1 MDVILVAAMEINIS
15 DRNIYRETRVKED
28 IKNLSLNPMF
38 SAYINRYR
46 ENLGIACLAAFL
58 RENNYSVQIINSN
71 IESRSNREI
80 IDQIMLAQPLLV
92 GFSIIYELQLFNT
105 LSIIYEL
112 RNRGYEGHISIGGPC
127 ASCMYD
133 YLLKTNLR
141 IDSVIRGE
149 GEYTILNLVKSIE
162 EKKNWKSIEGLA
174 YIDHN
179 NIIYNRKKKCIED
192 LSSLPFAARDSLYFL
207 KNKGFN
213 TRTASIYSSRGC
225 KGNCIY
231 CTAPQSSC
239 LENVKW
245 RCRSGESLFYEVEY
259 LVKEFGVEYL
269 YFCDVNFIGYGDDAK
284 VRLETFSKKIIENN
298 IKISFHAEIRADS
311 IEHDMLML
319 LKKAGLKDVLLGIE
333 SGSQRLLNLWKKGIS
348 VQKNKDAINE
358 VKKMGFLLEPAMI
371 MVSPKTNRKDLIE
384 TIDFIIETKIFE
396 DNIPMNM
403 FNKMVLFRGSKAE
416 ENLKLEGFIPE
427 VNESIISQR
436 IQNQCEIKA
445 LCKELISKEYS
456 IEDKCVDA
464 VWEGVILQINKLTW
478 LIEDFFPE
486 YVSERYLKYDKDDK
500 NNKEEFFS
508 LVHSIKGWRRNLD
521 SLIYE
526 LLLCMKKNLLS
537 NNSDMSNIK
546 SQFEN
551 IVFLYEKKYFEQTP
565 EVCDGINRLIDIG

>member
-179 NIIYNRKKKCIED
+179 NIIYNRKKKM
-192 LSSLPFAARDSLYFL
+192 Y
-207 KNKGFN
+207 
-213 TRTASIYSSRGC
+213 
-225 KGNCIY
+225 
-231 CTAPQSSC
+231 
-239 LENVKW
+239 
-245 RCRSGESLFYEVEY
+245 
-259 LVKEFGVEYL
+259 
-269 YFCDVNFIGYGDDAK
+269 
-284 VRLETFSKKIIENN
+284 
-298 IKISFHAEIRADS
+298 
-311 IEHDMLML
+311 
-319 LKKAGLKDVLLGIE
+319 
-333 SGSQRLLNLWKKGIS
+333 
-348 VQKNKDAINE
+348 
-358 VKKMGFLLEPAMI
+358 
-371 MVSPKTNRKDLIE
+371 
-384 TIDFIIETKIFE
+384 
-396 DNIPMNM
+396 
-403 FNKMVLFRGSKAE
+403 
-416 ENLKLEGFIPE
+416 
-427 VNESIISQR
+427 
-436 IQNQCEIKA
+436 
-445 LCKELISKEYS
+445 
-456 IEDKCVDA
+456 
-464 VWEGVILQINKLTW
+464 
-478 LIEDFFPE
+478 
-486 YVSERYLKYDKDDK
+486 
-500 NNKEEFFS
+500 
-508 LVHSIKGWRRNLD
+508 
-521 SLIYE
+521 
-526 LLLCMKKNLLS
+526 
-537 NNSDMSNIK
+537 
-546 SQFEN
+546 
-551 IVFLYEKKYFEQTP
+551 
-565 EVCDGINRLIDIG
+565 